1 MPDEVAEVSKT
12 RCELRSKLVGF
23 LATNLLTE
31 QRTTCLVGELETVLC
46 NANKVIGEPQVS
58 HEVVSILSDEL
69 DRLEWTPF
77 SGASFVGAALRAG
90 VRGIS
95 FLQLAKAYLSLYF
108 QEQDERLGVV
118 QAWLDSNED
127 GDAEVPFAILA
138 EAVDCVLASYARMDD
153 PGTFE

>member
-1 MPDEVAEVSKT
+1 VSKT
-12 RCELRSKLVGF
+12 QDELRSKLERF

-31 QRTTCLVGELETVLC
+31 QRTTGPINDLETALC
-46 NANKVIGEPQVS
+46 NSIRTIGEPEVS
-58 HEVVSILSDEL
+58 REVVSILSDEL

-95 FLQLAKAYLSLYF
+95 FLQLAKAYVSLYF

-153 PGTFE
+153 SGSFE